1 MTDSERED
9 NVEKITIP
17 YSGERPSLIGSVAQI
32 TSKKWHREI
41 LNQLII
47 HDSLRFNELKRELG
61 GISDKVL
68 SESLDEMKDNGL
80 VHRTVKDTKPVQ
92 VEYSLTDAGSAL
104 EPILDAIKE
113 WAETYIEQV
122 KKEA

>member
-1 MTDSERED
+1 MTNAERRD
-9 NVEKITIP
+9 DVEKITIP
-17 YSGERPSLIGSVAQI
+17 YSGERPSLVGSVAQI

-41 LNQLII
+41 LNQLTI
-47 HDSLRFNELKRELG
+47 HGSLRFNELKRELD

-68 SESLDEMKDNGL
+68 SESLSEMEDNGL

-92 VEYSLTDAGSAL
+92 VEYSLTNAGSAL
-104 EPILDAIKE
+104 ESVLDAVKG

-122 KKEA
+122 KKEP